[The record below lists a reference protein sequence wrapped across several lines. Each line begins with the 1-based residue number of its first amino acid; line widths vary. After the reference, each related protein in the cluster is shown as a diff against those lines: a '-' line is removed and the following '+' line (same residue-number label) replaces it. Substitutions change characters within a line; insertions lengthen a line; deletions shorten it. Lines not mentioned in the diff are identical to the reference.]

1 MAKQRFP
8 QVFAG
13 FSLFF
18 WFFEE
23 KRAKKGLFRVF

>member
-13 FSLFF
+13 FFLFF
-18 WFFEE
+18 WISEE
-23 KRAKKGLFRVF
+23 KRAKNEVFGVF